1 MSNDWTTNYGAGRG
15 GGGGAGGDI
24 KQYGKRSI
32 QLNIDLRY
40 IFSYI
45 YFKILY

>member
-1 MSNDWTTNYGAGRG
+1 MTMMSNDWTTNYGARG
-15 GGGGAGGDI
+15 GGGGGGDI

-40 IFSYI
+40 IFS
-45 YFKILY
+45 